1 MNYIKEAREMLTKR
15 IGFIGAGKMGG
26 ILIKGIL
33 RNRLV
38 SPKNLWICD
47 KFIEKLTLWAKEG
60 ANVFVEI
67 EPVVKNADVL
77 FLAIKPQDISGVL
90 EQLKGRVQSGQ
101 LIISLVAGVTTSLL
115 IKELGDEISLI
126 RIMPNTPALLGE
138 GITAISS
145 TKRVNPEQRV
155 LLKRIMATV
164 GEVVEIPE
172 SQQNAVTGLSGSGPA
187 YIYTVIQGLI
197 KGGVRAGLSPELALR
212 LATQTTLGAARMAKE
227 SNSSLEELRQAVA
240 SPGGTTIEGLKV
252 LKEGR
257 LEECLAEAVVEATQR
272 AKELNI

>member
-1 MNYIKEAREMLTKR
+1 MLTER

-26 ILIKGIL
+26 ILIRSIL
-33 RNRLV
+33 KNGLI
-38 SPKNLWICD
+38 SPKNLWVCD
-47 KFIEKLTLWAKEG
+47 KFIEKLTSLAKEG
-60 ANVFVEI
+60 ANISIEI
-67 EPVVKNADVL
+67 KPIVKNADVL
-77 FLAIKPQDISGVL
+77 FLAIKPQDISEVL
-90 EQLKGRVQSGQ
+90 EHLKGRVQSGQ
-101 LIISLVAGVTTSLL
+101 LIISLVAGVTTSFF
-115 IKELGDEISLI
+115 IKKLGKEISLI

-145 TKRVNPEQRV
+145 TEKVSSEQRV

-227 SNSSLEELRQAVA
+227 SNSSLDELRQAVA

-252 LKEGR
+252 LNEGR
-257 LEECLAEAVVEATQR
+257 LEECLAEAVVKATQR
-272 AKELNI
+272 AKELNK